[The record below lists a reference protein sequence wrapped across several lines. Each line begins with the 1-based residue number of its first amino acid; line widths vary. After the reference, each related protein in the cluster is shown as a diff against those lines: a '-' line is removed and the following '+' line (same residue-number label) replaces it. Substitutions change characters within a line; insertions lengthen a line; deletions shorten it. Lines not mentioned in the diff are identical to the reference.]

1 MGVGP
6 VPVGPHHRA
15 DYSFDNF
22 FDGEKWA
29 NLRANATVGSQASE
43 LMEKLTSLQRSVI
56 PPDPPTPVHVDLT
69 QGPSKDLPADEEM
82 AEEEESE
89 IDALVSTGVAEAY
102 EEAKAA
108 GKELSA
114 DELKEVL
121 KKKRA
126 AAKKNVKA
134 AGKFQVIQRSK
145 KTIGVPTLLDANGV
159 VAS

>member
-1 MGVGP
+1 MKEKILLAQG
-6 VPVGPHHRA
+6 A
-15 DYSFDNF
+15 AANSFDNF

-29 NLRANATVGSQASE
+29 NLRANATVGSEALE
-43 LMEKLTSLQRSVI
+43 LMEKLTSLQRSVV
-56 PPDPPTPVHVDLT
+56 PPAPPTPVNVDLT
-69 QGPSKDLPADEEM
+69 QGPSTDLPADEEM
-82 AEEEESE
+82 AEEEENE

-102 EEAKAA
+102 EEARAA

-134 AGKFQVIQRSK
+134 TGKFQVIQRSK
-145 KTIGVPTLLDANGV
+145 KANGVPTLMDANGV
-159 VAS
+159 IAA